1 MVRHRKKPPIR
12 AGFLP
17 PHHPFWYCCAL
28 AERRWRKYNIGS
40 MEKAPGC
47 LHHRKLLEEQTVPD
61 FKDDIPDPHSPNPEE
76 LDDELSGL
84 ELPDFQPA
92 DDLDPLAAD
101 EAGEAELTDI
111 GQEGTEAESAEI
123 EGFDPMA
130 FDGTEIGEVELE
142 EDEPEE
148 EEAEEKKSLLSNLA
162 DASPYTV
169 MLGLTLVALALG
181 ILALLFEWGSYNWDT
196 KAEEARLNTSM
207 DPVAA
212 MAVVE
217 SAYRSDALLGA

>member
-1 MVRHRKKPPIR
+1 M
-12 AGFLP
+12 
-17 PHHPFWYCCAL
+17 
-28 AERRWRKYNIGS
+28 
-40 MEKAPGC
+40 
-47 LHHRKLLEEQTVPD
+47 PD
-61 FKDDIPDPHSPNPEE
+61 LKDDIPDPDGPNPEE

-142 EDEPEE
+142 EEEAEE

-207 DPVAA
+207 APVAA